1 MTSKSKAKGNR
12 FEYAIRD
19 LLNRVFDSTEFART
33 PGSGA
38 IMGRSNFGK
47 RAGLSDAA
55 KDTLSADMI
64 CPSWFPYSIE
74 AKNYAD
80 KPIYHTMIHSY
91 DATLD
96 GWLGEALCDAKNAN
110 KIPFL
115 FFNTTRK
122 GSFIAVPEIIAKHMT
137 VGNYLVYRDWR
148 IMSMSAIETN
158 FQVLKDMGNLHLA
171 DVVAWMLT
179 STHVKEL
186 EAIQLVKTSKPKAP
200 KKKKEKEVAEKSVEN
215 S

>member
-19 LLNRVFDSTEFART
+19 LLNKVFNTKEFART

-96 GWLGEALCDAKNAN
+96 GWLGEALCDAKNFD
-110 KIPFL
+110 KIPLL

-122 GSFIAVPEIIAKHMT
+122 GSFVAIPELVAKHLS

-148 IMSMSAIETN
+148 IVSMSSIETN
-158 FQVLKDMGNLHLA
+158 FEILRDQGILCLPEILKWMTTSPHVL
-171 DVVAWMLT
+171 
-179 STHVKEL
+179 EL
-186 EAIQLVKTSKPKAP
+186 EAIQAAKIAKPKSR
-200 KKKKEKEVAEKSVEN
+200 KKKVEDAAVEN
-215 S
+215 